1 MHGVCTQIPWPRPCA
16 HWLVPD
22 LRACHRPSSGDTR
35 APCAVACMHCPPG
48 TAPPFPSTPLQALA
62 MFLHLLKTCDKEQTL
77 VSLTGNWLLRAFPWG
92 RWGTRVGGVE
102 HSWHGQGSS
111 HSLPQGGPHNPAA
124 TSLTLFPRGS
134 EDRASD
140 QTLWLSQIILLG
152 MRWGG
157 PVALVCV
164 GMWGRPWPTADWEP
178 PGQGK
183 EGAGLRA

>member
-1 MHGVCTQIPWPRPCA
+1 MGSAPKSPGQGHAPTGWYRISGPVTGRLQVTHVPHVQWPACTVLQEQP
-16 HWLVPD
+16 
-22 LRACHRPSSGDTR
+22 
-35 APCAVACMHCPPG
+35 
-48 TAPPFPSTPLQALA
+48 PPFPSTPLQALA

-111 HSLPQGGPHNPAA
+111 HPLPQGGPHNPAA